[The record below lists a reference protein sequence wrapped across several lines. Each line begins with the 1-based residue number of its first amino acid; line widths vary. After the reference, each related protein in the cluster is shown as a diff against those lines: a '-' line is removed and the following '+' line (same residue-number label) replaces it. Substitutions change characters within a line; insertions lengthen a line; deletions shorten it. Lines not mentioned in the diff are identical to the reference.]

1 MMYRPTLHPEVSQGD
16 LFDDVPIAY
25 VAFPVD
31 AASPQTTVQRVRA
44 MLLTHDCDYD
54 KRGTDFVIVA
64 QVLPLSV
71 VDSGSQGHVRTR
83 RTRNTFYLEPM
94 PADGAEAFVDFRR
107 IDRVHKQ
114 IVASLAGEGKRMASL
129 TEEARLAL
137 QRQIAQFFGYG
148 RTRGA

>member
-1 MMYRPTLHPEVSQGD
+1 MYRPTASAEVSQGD

-25 VAFPVD
+25 VTFPLD
-31 AASPQTTVQRVRA
+31 ATSPQTTVQRVRA

-71 VDSGSQGHVRTR
+71 VDSGSQGHVRAR

-94 PADGAEAFVDFRR
+94 LADGPESFVDFRR
-107 IDRVHKQ
+107 LDRVHRQ
-114 IVASLAGEGKRMASL
+114 IIASLAGEGKRIASL

-148 RTRGA
+148 RTHGA